1 MHQMRRKDRQLG
13 EEEINMIMEHNQ
25 YGVLSTIGKDGMPY
39 GVPLTYIYDGTRIY
53 FHSAVEGHKL
63 ENITFN
69 QKASFCV
76 VGSTE
81 ILPEQ
86 FSTRYESVI
95 AFGEMKELLDEE
107 KEAVLVKVVERYSA
121 DFREKGLKYIQAA
134 KARARVFCLQIDKIT
149 GKIRK

>member
-1 MHQMRRKDRQLG
+1 MHQMRRKDRLLG
-13 EEEINMIMEHNQ
+13 DEEISKIMEQNQ

-39 GVPLTYIYDGTRIY
+39 GVPLTYIYDGTHIY

-63 ENITFN
+63 ENIMFS
-69 QKASFCV
+69 QKVSFCV

-95 AFGEMKELLDEE
+95 AFGEVKELLDEE
-107 KEAVLVKVVERYSA
+107 KEAVLIKVVERYSA
-121 DFREKGLKYIQAA
+121 NFREKGLKYIQAA
-134 KARARVFCLQIDKIT
+134 KSRARVFSLQIDKIT
-149 GKIRK
+149 GKKRK